1 LLTALGGLARVVQGP
16 IPEARQI
23 YANLRLT
30 PICQP
35 EERPVQ
41 ATAKPGLNMGK
52 GFASKAAM
60 T

>member
-16 IPEARQI
+16 IPETRQI
-23 YANLRLT
+23 YAKLRLT